1 MVGPA
6 GKREAVTH
14 VQDRLK
20 TSERLACA
28 ILRQPRSPQSYEASR
43 RNADACLITAMRRIC
58 AKGPELPCH
67 PLEGFF

>member
-6 GKREAVTH
+6 RKPEAVAH

-28 ILRQPRSPQSYEASR
+28 SLGQPRSTQRYEGSR
-43 RNADACLITAMRRIC
+43 RNADAGPIKAMRRIC